1 MTAAVQLSWSDLKRK
16 APASFPGARLLVKRR
31 PDGSG
36 VARLRYDGECA
47 GWHTDEMECTWDR
60 PVMEEHAMT
69 AVDAALD
76 GLAKSWAETKSGAS

>member
-16 APASFPGARLLVKRR
+16 APDSFPGARLLVKRR

-36 VARLRYDGECA
+36 VARLRYDGE
-47 GWHTDEMECTWDR
+47 GVGYHSDEMECAWDR
-60 PVMEEHAMT
+60 PGMEEHAMT